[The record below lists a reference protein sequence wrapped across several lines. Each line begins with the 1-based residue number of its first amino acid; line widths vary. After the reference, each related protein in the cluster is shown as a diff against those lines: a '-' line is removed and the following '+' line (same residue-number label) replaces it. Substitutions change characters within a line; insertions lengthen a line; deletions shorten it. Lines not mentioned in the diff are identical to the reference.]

1 MPVPTKLHYTFNI
14 KDIGKVLHGLFQAD
28 PSIYKQRSQFLRLY
42 YHETDRT
49 FSDRLI
55 NTTDKEIFKK
65 IIKES
70 CLKFFGEEIV
80 AENEQLLFADF
91 IHSNKPKQPRHFE
104 NVRDVESLKKIIC
117 DHLGR
122 MNAEC
127 GRDDNLIL
135 FQEAVEHLIRIARI
149 LRLQSENGL
158 ILGTNYIIVHKG
170 SKNERELRQL
180 ASYF

>member
-1 MPVPTKLHYTFNI
+1 M
-14 KDIGKVLHGLFQAD
+14 KDLGKVVHGLFQAD
-28 PSIYKQRSQFLRLY
+28 PSFYKQRSQFLRLY

-49 FSDRLI
+49 FSDRLKDTI
-55 NTTDKEIFKK
+55 DEQIFRK
-65 IIKES
+65 IINDS
-70 CLKFFGEEIV
+70 CVKFFGEEIV

-91 IHSNKPKQPRHFE
+91 IHSNKPKEPRRYE
-104 NVRDVESLKKIIC
+104 EVRDVESLKKIIR

-127 GRDDNLIL
+127 GRGDNLIL

-158 ILGTNYIIVHKG
+158 ILGIECDLF
-170 SKNERELRQL
+170 KNR
-180 ASYF
+180 AG